1 MNNGIEKNGAD
12 LCPTY
17 NLLRATK
24 IKPREIR
31 FKKDSQER
39 MDRWTCGPKD
49 NVISLKETSVRES
62 PNKGVLSHFLTPP
75 SFPKNLTDAKTLE
88 DAMK

>member
-1 MNNGIEKNGAD
+1 
-12 LCPTY
+12 
-17 NLLRATK
+17 
-24 IKPREIR
+24 
-31 FKKDSQER
+31 

-88 DAMK
+88 DAMKWKDGTRGKKLGKNGEE